1 MKPTTIAS
9 LQKCKQ
15 DKKRF
20 ATITAYDYSFAK
32 LFADEG
38 INVML
43 VGDSLGMTVQ
53 GHDSTLPVTVADIA
67 YHTAAVRRGAPNCL
81 LLADLPFMAYATP
94 EQAFENAATVMR
106 AGANMVKIEGG
117 EWLVE
122 TVQML
127 TERAVPVCGHLGLTP
142 QSVNI
147 FGGYKVQGRGDEAG
161 DRLLSDALA
170 LEAAGAQLL
179 VLECVPVELAKRI
192 TEALAI
198 PVIGIGAGNVT
209 DGQILVMHDAFGIT
223 GGHIPKFAKNFL
235 AETGDIRAAVRQY
248 MAEVESGVYPGEEHS
263 FPLRSDVVLIIE
275 TLPLLRQQIRRLR
288 MEGKRVA
295 LVPTMGN
302 LHDGHMKLV
311 DEAKAR
317 ADVVVVSIFV
327 NPMQF
332 DRPEDLA
339 RYPRTLQEDCEKLN
353 KRKVDLVFA
362 PSVKEI
368 YPNGTETH
376 TYVDV
381 PGLSTM
387 LEGASRP
394 GHFRGVSTIVSK
406 LFNLV
411 QPDIACFG
419 EKDFQQLALIRKMV
433 ADMGFDI
440 EIVGVPIMRAKDG
453 LALSSRNGYLTAEQ
467 RKIAPGLYK
476 VLSSIADKLQAG
488 ERDLDEIIAIAG
500 QELNEKGFR
509 SDDIQIRD
517 ADTLLEIS
525 ENSKRAV
532 ILVAAWLGDARLI
545 DNKLVELA

>member
-1 MKPTTIAS
+1 M
-9 LQKCKQ
+9 
-15 DKKRF
+15 
-20 ATITAYDYSFAK
+20 
-32 LFADEG
+32 
-38 INVML
+38 
-43 VGDSLGMTVQ
+43 
-53 GHDSTLPVTVADIA
+53 
-67 YHTAAVRRGAPNCL
+67 
-81 LLADLPFMAYATP
+81 
-94 EQAFENAATVMR
+94 
-106 AGANMVKIEGG
+106 
-117 EWLVE
+117 
-122 TVQML
+122 
-127 TERAVPVCGHLGLTP
+127 
-142 QSVNI
+142 
-147 FGGYKVQGRGDEAG
+147 
-161 DRLLSDALA
+161 
-170 LEAAGAQLL
+170 
-179 VLECVPVELAKRI
+179 
-192 TEALAI
+192 
-198 PVIGIGAGNVT
+198 
-209 DGQILVMHDAFGIT
+209 
-223 GGHIPKFAKNFL
+223 
-235 AETGDIRAAVRQY
+235 
-248 MAEVESGVYPGEEHS
+248 
-263 FPLRSDVVLIIE
+263 
-275 TLPLLRQQIRRLR
+275 PLLRQQIRRLR

-440 EIVGVPIMRAKDG
+440 EIVGVPIMRAKDD
-453 LALSSRNGYLTAEQ
+453 LAISSRNGYLTAEQ

-488 ERDLDEIIAIAG
+488 ERDLDEIITIAG

-509 SDDIQIRD
+509 ADDIQIRD
-517 ADTLLEIS
+517 ADTLLEVS
-525 ENSKRAV
+525 ETSKRAV

-545 DNKLVELA
+545 DNKMVELA

>member
-1 MKPTTIAS
+1 M
-9 LQKCKQ
+9 
-15 DKKRF
+15 
-20 ATITAYDYSFAK
+20 
-32 LFADEG
+32 
-38 INVML
+38 
-43 VGDSLGMTVQ
+43 
-53 GHDSTLPVTVADIA
+53 
-67 YHTAAVRRGAPNCL
+67 
-81 LLADLPFMAYATP
+81 
-94 EQAFENAATVMR
+94 
-106 AGANMVKIEGG
+106 
-117 EWLVE
+117 
-122 TVQML
+122 
-127 TERAVPVCGHLGLTP
+127 
-142 QSVNI
+142 
-147 FGGYKVQGRGDEAG
+147 
-161 DRLLSDALA
+161 
-170 LEAAGAQLL
+170 
-179 VLECVPVELAKRI
+179 
-192 TEALAI
+192 
-198 PVIGIGAGNVT
+198 
-209 DGQILVMHDAFGIT
+209 
-223 GGHIPKFAKNFL
+223 
-235 AETGDIRAAVRQY
+235 
-248 MAEVESGVYPGEEHS
+248 
-263 FPLRSDVVLIIE
+263 LIIE

-332 DRPEDLA
+332 DRPADLA

-488 ERDLDEIIAIAG
+488 ERDLDEIITIAG

-509 SDDIQIRD
+509 ADDIQIRD
-517 ADTLLEIS
+517 ADTLLEVS
-525 ENSKRAV
+525 ETSKRAV

-545 DNKLVELA
+545 DNKMVELA

>member
-1 MKPTTIAS
+1 M
-9 LQKCKQ
+9 
-15 DKKRF
+15 
-20 ATITAYDYSFAK
+20 
-32 LFADEG
+32 
-38 INVML
+38 
-43 VGDSLGMTVQ
+43 
-53 GHDSTLPVTVADIA
+53 
-67 YHTAAVRRGAPNCL
+67 
-81 LLADLPFMAYATP
+81 
-94 EQAFENAATVMR
+94 
-106 AGANMVKIEGG
+106 
-117 EWLVE
+117 
-122 TVQML
+122 
-127 TERAVPVCGHLGLTP
+127 
-142 QSVNI
+142 
-147 FGGYKVQGRGDEAG
+147 
-161 DRLLSDALA
+161 
-170 LEAAGAQLL
+170 
-179 VLECVPVELAKRI
+179 
-192 TEALAI
+192 
-198 PVIGIGAGNVT
+198 
-209 DGQILVMHDAFGIT
+209 
-223 GGHIPKFAKNFL
+223 
-235 AETGDIRAAVRQY
+235 
-248 MAEVESGVYPGEEHS
+248 
-263 FPLRSDVVLIIE
+263 LIIE

-406 LFNLV
+406 LFNLG

-488 ERDLDEIIAIAG
+488 ERDLDEIITIAG

-509 SDDIQIRD
+509 ADDIQIRD
-517 ADTLLEIS
+517 ADTLLEVS

-545 DNKLVELA
+545 DNKIVELV

>member
-1 MKPTTIAS
+1 M
-9 LQKCKQ
+9 
-15 DKKRF
+15 
-20 ATITAYDYSFAK
+20 
-32 LFADEG
+32 
-38 INVML
+38 
-43 VGDSLGMTVQ
+43 
-53 GHDSTLPVTVADIA
+53 
-67 YHTAAVRRGAPNCL
+67 
-81 LLADLPFMAYATP
+81 
-94 EQAFENAATVMR
+94 
-106 AGANMVKIEGG
+106 
-117 EWLVE
+117 
-122 TVQML
+122 
-127 TERAVPVCGHLGLTP
+127 
-142 QSVNI
+142 
-147 FGGYKVQGRGDEAG
+147 
-161 DRLLSDALA
+161 
-170 LEAAGAQLL
+170 
-179 VLECVPVELAKRI
+179 
-192 TEALAI
+192 
-198 PVIGIGAGNVT
+198 
-209 DGQILVMHDAFGIT
+209 
-223 GGHIPKFAKNFL
+223 
-235 AETGDIRAAVRQY
+235 
-248 MAEVESGVYPGEEHS
+248 
-263 FPLRSDVVLIIE
+263 LIIE

-376 TYVDV
+376 AYVDV

-509 SDDIQIRD
+509 ADDIQIRD
-517 ADTLLEIS
+517 ADTLLEVS

>member
-1 MKPTTIAS
+1 M
-9 LQKCKQ
+9 
-15 DKKRF
+15 
-20 ATITAYDYSFAK
+20 
-32 LFADEG
+32 
-38 INVML
+38 
-43 VGDSLGMTVQ
+43 
-53 GHDSTLPVTVADIA
+53 
-67 YHTAAVRRGAPNCL
+67 
-81 LLADLPFMAYATP
+81 
-94 EQAFENAATVMR
+94 
-106 AGANMVKIEGG
+106 
-117 EWLVE
+117 
-122 TVQML
+122 
-127 TERAVPVCGHLGLTP
+127 
-142 QSVNI
+142 
-147 FGGYKVQGRGDEAG
+147 
-161 DRLLSDALA
+161 
-170 LEAAGAQLL
+170 
-179 VLECVPVELAKRI
+179 
-192 TEALAI
+192 
-198 PVIGIGAGNVT
+198 
-209 DGQILVMHDAFGIT
+209 
-223 GGHIPKFAKNFL
+223 
-235 AETGDIRAAVRQY
+235 
-248 MAEVESGVYPGEEHS
+248 
-263 FPLRSDVVLIIE
+263 LIIE

-440 EIVGVPIMRAKDG
+440 EIIGVPIMRAKDG

-509 SDDIQIRD
+509 ADDIQIRD
-517 ADTLLEIS
+517 ADTLLGVS

-545 DNKLVELA
+545 DNKMVELA

>member
-1 MKPTTIAS
+1 M
-9 LQKCKQ
+9 
-15 DKKRF
+15 
-20 ATITAYDYSFAK
+20 
-32 LFADEG
+32 
-38 INVML
+38 
-43 VGDSLGMTVQ
+43 
-53 GHDSTLPVTVADIA
+53 
-67 YHTAAVRRGAPNCL
+67 
-81 LLADLPFMAYATP
+81 
-94 EQAFENAATVMR
+94 
-106 AGANMVKIEGG
+106 
-117 EWLVE
+117 
-122 TVQML
+122 
-127 TERAVPVCGHLGLTP
+127 
-142 QSVNI
+142 
-147 FGGYKVQGRGDEAG
+147 
-161 DRLLSDALA
+161 
-170 LEAAGAQLL
+170 
-179 VLECVPVELAKRI
+179 
-192 TEALAI
+192 
-198 PVIGIGAGNVT
+198 
-209 DGQILVMHDAFGIT
+209 
-223 GGHIPKFAKNFL
+223 
-235 AETGDIRAAVRQY
+235 
-248 MAEVESGVYPGEEHS
+248 
-263 FPLRSDVVLIIE
+263 LIIE

-317 ADVVVVSIFV
+317 ADVVIVSIFV

-411 QPDIACFG
+411 QPDISCFG

-517 ADTLLEIS
+517 ADTLLEIA

-545 DNKLVELA
+545 DNKMVELA

>member
-1 MKPTTIAS
+1 M
-9 LQKCKQ
+9 
-15 DKKRF
+15 
-20 ATITAYDYSFAK
+20 
-32 LFADEG
+32 
-38 INVML
+38 
-43 VGDSLGMTVQ
+43 
-53 GHDSTLPVTVADIA
+53 
-67 YHTAAVRRGAPNCL
+67 
-81 LLADLPFMAYATP
+81 
-94 EQAFENAATVMR
+94 
-106 AGANMVKIEGG
+106 
-117 EWLVE
+117 
-122 TVQML
+122 
-127 TERAVPVCGHLGLTP
+127 
-142 QSVNI
+142 
-147 FGGYKVQGRGDEAG
+147 
-161 DRLLSDALA
+161 
-170 LEAAGAQLL
+170 
-179 VLECVPVELAKRI
+179 
-192 TEALAI
+192 
-198 PVIGIGAGNVT
+198 
-209 DGQILVMHDAFGIT
+209 
-223 GGHIPKFAKNFL
+223 
-235 AETGDIRAAVRQY
+235 
-248 MAEVESGVYPGEEHS
+248 
-263 FPLRSDVVLIIE
+263 LIIE

-411 QPDIACFG
+411 QPDIAGFG
-419 EKDFQQLALIRKMV
+419 EKDFQQLALIRTMV

-440 EIVGVPIMRAKDG
+440 EIIGVPIMRAKDG

-467 RKIAPGLYK
+467 RKIAPALYK

-509 SDDIQIRD
+509 ADDIQIRD
-517 ADTLLEIS
+517 ADTLLEVS

-545 DNKLVELA
+545 DNKMVELA

>member
-1 MKPTTIAS
+1 M
-9 LQKCKQ
+9 
-15 DKKRF
+15 
-20 ATITAYDYSFAK
+20 
-32 LFADEG
+32 
-38 INVML
+38 
-43 VGDSLGMTVQ
+43 
-53 GHDSTLPVTVADIA
+53 
-67 YHTAAVRRGAPNCL
+67 
-81 LLADLPFMAYATP
+81 
-94 EQAFENAATVMR
+94 
-106 AGANMVKIEGG
+106 
-117 EWLVE
+117 
-122 TVQML
+122 
-127 TERAVPVCGHLGLTP
+127 
-142 QSVNI
+142 
-147 FGGYKVQGRGDEAG
+147 
-161 DRLLSDALA
+161 
-170 LEAAGAQLL
+170 
-179 VLECVPVELAKRI
+179 
-192 TEALAI
+192 
-198 PVIGIGAGNVT
+198 
-209 DGQILVMHDAFGIT
+209 
-223 GGHIPKFAKNFL
+223 
-235 AETGDIRAAVRQY
+235 
-248 MAEVESGVYPGEEHS
+248 
-263 FPLRSDVVLIIE
+263 LIIE
-275 TLPLLRQQIRRLR
+275 PLPLLRQQIRRLR

-332 DRPEDLA
+332 DRLEDLA

-545 DNKLVELA
+545 DNKIVELA

>member
-1 MKPTTIAS
+1 
-9 LQKCKQ
+9 
-15 DKKRF
+15 
-20 ATITAYDYSFAK
+20 
-32 LFADEG
+32 
-38 INVML
+38 
-43 VGDSLGMTVQ
+43 
-53 GHDSTLPVTVADIA
+53 
-67 YHTAAVRRGAPNCL
+67 
-81 LLADLPFMAYATP
+81 
-94 EQAFENAATVMR
+94 
-106 AGANMVKIEGG
+106 
-117 EWLVE
+117 
-122 TVQML
+122 ML
-127 TERAVPVCGHLGLTP
+127 T
-142 QSVNI
+142 
-147 FGGYKVQGRGDEAG
+147 
-161 DRLLSDALA
+161 
-170 LEAAGAQLL
+170 
-179 VLECVPVELAKRI
+179 
-192 TEALAI
+192 
-198 PVIGIGAGNVT
+198 
-209 DGQILVMHDAFGIT
+209 
-223 GGHIPKFAKNFL
+223 
-235 AETGDIRAAVRQY
+235 
-248 MAEVESGVYPGEEHS
+248 
-263 FPLRSDVVLIIE
+263 IE

-488 ERDLDEIIAIAG
+488 ERDLDEIITIAG

-509 SDDIQIRD
+509 ADDIQIRD
-517 ADTLLEIS
+517 ADTLLEVS

-545 DNKLVELA
+545 DNKIVELV

>member
-1 MKPTTIAS
+1 M
-9 LQKCKQ
+9 
-15 DKKRF
+15 
-20 ATITAYDYSFAK
+20 
-32 LFADEG
+32 
-38 INVML
+38 
-43 VGDSLGMTVQ
+43 
-53 GHDSTLPVTVADIA
+53 
-67 YHTAAVRRGAPNCL
+67 
-81 LLADLPFMAYATP
+81 
-94 EQAFENAATVMR
+94 
-106 AGANMVKIEGG
+106 
-117 EWLVE
+117 
-122 TVQML
+122 
-127 TERAVPVCGHLGLTP
+127 
-142 QSVNI
+142 
-147 FGGYKVQGRGDEAG
+147 
-161 DRLLSDALA
+161 
-170 LEAAGAQLL
+170 
-179 VLECVPVELAKRI
+179 
-192 TEALAI
+192 
-198 PVIGIGAGNVT
+198 
-209 DGQILVMHDAFGIT
+209 
-223 GGHIPKFAKNFL
+223 
-235 AETGDIRAAVRQY
+235 
-248 MAEVESGVYPGEEHS
+248 
-263 FPLRSDVVLIIE
+263 LIIE

-362 PSVKEI
+362 HSVKEI

-488 ERDLDEIIAIAG
+488 ERDLDEIITIAG

-509 SDDIQIRD
+509 ADDIQIRD
-517 ADTLLEIS
+517 ADTLLEVS
-525 ENSKRAV
+525 ETSKRAV

-545 DNKLVELA
+545 DNKMVELA

>member
-1 MKPTTIAS
+1 
-9 LQKCKQ
+9 
-15 DKKRF
+15 
-20 ATITAYDYSFAK
+20 
-32 LFADEG
+32 
-38 INVML
+38 
-43 VGDSLGMTVQ
+43 
-53 GHDSTLPVTVADIA
+53 
-67 YHTAAVRRGAPNCL
+67 
-81 LLADLPFMAYATP
+81 
-94 EQAFENAATVMR
+94 
-106 AGANMVKIEGG
+106 
-117 EWLVE
+117 
-122 TVQML
+122 
-127 TERAVPVCGHLGLTP
+127 
-142 QSVNI
+142 
-147 FGGYKVQGRGDEAG
+147 
-161 DRLLSDALA
+161 
-170 LEAAGAQLL
+170 
-179 VLECVPVELAKRI
+179 
-192 TEALAI
+192 
-198 PVIGIGAGNVT
+198 
-209 DGQILVMHDAFGIT
+209 
-223 GGHIPKFAKNFL
+223 
-235 AETGDIRAAVRQY
+235 
-248 MAEVESGVYPGEEHS
+248 
-263 FPLRSDVVLIIE
+263 VLIIE

-509 SDDIQIRD
+509 ADDIQIRD
-517 ADTLLEIS
+517 ADTLLEVS
-525 ENSKRAV
+525 ETSKRAV

-545 DNKLVELA
+545 DNKMVELA

>member
-1 MKPTTIAS
+1 M
-9 LQKCKQ
+9 
-15 DKKRF
+15 
-20 ATITAYDYSFAK
+20 
-32 LFADEG
+32 
-38 INVML
+38 
-43 VGDSLGMTVQ
+43 
-53 GHDSTLPVTVADIA
+53 
-67 YHTAAVRRGAPNCL
+67 
-81 LLADLPFMAYATP
+81 
-94 EQAFENAATVMR
+94 
-106 AGANMVKIEGG
+106 
-117 EWLVE
+117 
-122 TVQML
+122 
-127 TERAVPVCGHLGLTP
+127 
-142 QSVNI
+142 
-147 FGGYKVQGRGDEAG
+147 
-161 DRLLSDALA
+161 
-170 LEAAGAQLL
+170 
-179 VLECVPVELAKRI
+179 
-192 TEALAI
+192 
-198 PVIGIGAGNVT
+198 
-209 DGQILVMHDAFGIT
+209 
-223 GGHIPKFAKNFL
+223 
-235 AETGDIRAAVRQY
+235 
-248 MAEVESGVYPGEEHS
+248 
-263 FPLRSDVVLIIE
+263 LIIE

-509 SDDIQIRD
+509 ADDIQIRD

-525 ENSKRAV
+525 ENSTRAV

-545 DNKLVELA
+545 DNKMVELA

>member
-1 MKPTTIAS
+1 M
-9 LQKCKQ
+9 
-15 DKKRF
+15 
-20 ATITAYDYSFAK
+20 
-32 LFADEG
+32 
-38 INVML
+38 
-43 VGDSLGMTVQ
+43 
-53 GHDSTLPVTVADIA
+53 
-67 YHTAAVRRGAPNCL
+67 
-81 LLADLPFMAYATP
+81 
-94 EQAFENAATVMR
+94 
-106 AGANMVKIEGG
+106 
-117 EWLVE
+117 
-122 TVQML
+122 
-127 TERAVPVCGHLGLTP
+127 
-142 QSVNI
+142 
-147 FGGYKVQGRGDEAG
+147 
-161 DRLLSDALA
+161 
-170 LEAAGAQLL
+170 
-179 VLECVPVELAKRI
+179 
-192 TEALAI
+192 
-198 PVIGIGAGNVT
+198 
-209 DGQILVMHDAFGIT
+209 
-223 GGHIPKFAKNFL
+223 
-235 AETGDIRAAVRQY
+235 
-248 MAEVESGVYPGEEHS
+248 
-263 FPLRSDVVLIIE
+263 LIIE
-275 TLPLLRQQIRRLR
+275 TLPLLRQQIRRLH

-488 ERDLDEIIAIAG
+488 ERDLDEIITIAG

-509 SDDIQIRD
+509 ADDIQIRD
-517 ADTLLEIS
+517 ADTLLEVS

-545 DNKLVELA
+545 DNKIVELA

>member
-1 MKPTTIAS
+1 M
-9 LQKCKQ
+9 
-15 DKKRF
+15 
-20 ATITAYDYSFAK
+20 
-32 LFADEG
+32 
-38 INVML
+38 
-43 VGDSLGMTVQ
+43 
-53 GHDSTLPVTVADIA
+53 
-67 YHTAAVRRGAPNCL
+67 
-81 LLADLPFMAYATP
+81 
-94 EQAFENAATVMR
+94 
-106 AGANMVKIEGG
+106 
-117 EWLVE
+117 
-122 TVQML
+122 
-127 TERAVPVCGHLGLTP
+127 
-142 QSVNI
+142 
-147 FGGYKVQGRGDEAG
+147 
-161 DRLLSDALA
+161 
-170 LEAAGAQLL
+170 
-179 VLECVPVELAKRI
+179 
-192 TEALAI
+192 
-198 PVIGIGAGNVT
+198 
-209 DGQILVMHDAFGIT
+209 
-223 GGHIPKFAKNFL
+223 
-235 AETGDIRAAVRQY
+235 
-248 MAEVESGVYPGEEHS
+248 
-263 FPLRSDVVLIIE
+263 LIIE

-433 ADMGFDI
+433 ADMSFDI

-517 ADTLLEIS
+517 ADTLLEVS

>member
-1 MKPTTIAS
+1 M
-9 LQKCKQ
+9 
-15 DKKRF
+15 
-20 ATITAYDYSFAK
+20 
-32 LFADEG
+32 
-38 INVML
+38 
-43 VGDSLGMTVQ
+43 
-53 GHDSTLPVTVADIA
+53 
-67 YHTAAVRRGAPNCL
+67 
-81 LLADLPFMAYATP
+81 
-94 EQAFENAATVMR
+94 
-106 AGANMVKIEGG
+106 
-117 EWLVE
+117 
-122 TVQML
+122 
-127 TERAVPVCGHLGLTP
+127 
-142 QSVNI
+142 
-147 FGGYKVQGRGDEAG
+147 
-161 DRLLSDALA
+161 
-170 LEAAGAQLL
+170 
-179 VLECVPVELAKRI
+179 
-192 TEALAI
+192 
-198 PVIGIGAGNVT
+198 
-209 DGQILVMHDAFGIT
+209 
-223 GGHIPKFAKNFL
+223 
-235 AETGDIRAAVRQY
+235 
-248 MAEVESGVYPGEEHS
+248 
-263 FPLRSDVVLIIE
+263 LIIE

-302 LHDGHMKLV
+302 LHDGPMKLV

-488 ERDLDEIIAIAG
+488 ERDLDEIITIAG

-509 SDDIQIRD
+509 ADDIQIRD
-517 ADTLLEIS
+517 ADTLLEVS

-545 DNKLVELA
+545 DNKMVELA

>member
-1 MKPTTIAS
+1 M
-9 LQKCKQ
+9 
-15 DKKRF
+15 
-20 ATITAYDYSFAK
+20 
-32 LFADEG
+32 
-38 INVML
+38 
-43 VGDSLGMTVQ
+43 
-53 GHDSTLPVTVADIA
+53 
-67 YHTAAVRRGAPNCL
+67 
-81 LLADLPFMAYATP
+81 
-94 EQAFENAATVMR
+94 
-106 AGANMVKIEGG
+106 
-117 EWLVE
+117 
-122 TVQML
+122 
-127 TERAVPVCGHLGLTP
+127 
-142 QSVNI
+142 
-147 FGGYKVQGRGDEAG
+147 
-161 DRLLSDALA
+161 
-170 LEAAGAQLL
+170 
-179 VLECVPVELAKRI
+179 
-192 TEALAI
+192 
-198 PVIGIGAGNVT
+198 
-209 DGQILVMHDAFGIT
+209 
-223 GGHIPKFAKNFL
+223 
-235 AETGDIRAAVRQY
+235 
-248 MAEVESGVYPGEEHS
+248 
-263 FPLRSDVVLIIE
+263 LIIE

-376 TYVDV
+376 TYVDG

-488 ERDLDEIIAIAG
+488 ERDLDEIITIAG

-509 SDDIQIRD
+509 ADDIQIRD
-517 ADTLLEIS
+517 ADTLLEVS
-525 ENSKRAV
+525 ETSKRAV

-545 DNKLVELA
+545 DNKMVELA

>member
-1 MKPTTIAS
+1 M
-9 LQKCKQ
+9 
-15 DKKRF
+15 
-20 ATITAYDYSFAK
+20 
-32 LFADEG
+32 
-38 INVML
+38 
-43 VGDSLGMTVQ
+43 
-53 GHDSTLPVTVADIA
+53 
-67 YHTAAVRRGAPNCL
+67 
-81 LLADLPFMAYATP
+81 
-94 EQAFENAATVMR
+94 
-106 AGANMVKIEGG
+106 
-117 EWLVE
+117 
-122 TVQML
+122 
-127 TERAVPVCGHLGLTP
+127 
-142 QSVNI
+142 
-147 FGGYKVQGRGDEAG
+147 
-161 DRLLSDALA
+161 
-170 LEAAGAQLL
+170 
-179 VLECVPVELAKRI
+179 
-192 TEALAI
+192 
-198 PVIGIGAGNVT
+198 
-209 DGQILVMHDAFGIT
+209 
-223 GGHIPKFAKNFL
+223 
-235 AETGDIRAAVRQY
+235 
-248 MAEVESGVYPGEEHS
+248 
-263 FPLRSDVVLIIE
+263 LIIE

-311 DEAKAR
+311 YEAKAR

-509 SDDIQIRD
+509 ADDIQIRD
-517 ADTLLEIS
+517 ADTLLEVS
-525 ENSKRAV
+525 DNSKRAV

-545 DNKLVELA
+545 DNKIVELA

>member
-1 MKPTTIAS
+1 M
-9 LQKCKQ
+9 
-15 DKKRF
+15 
-20 ATITAYDYSFAK
+20 
-32 LFADEG
+32 
-38 INVML
+38 
-43 VGDSLGMTVQ
+43 
-53 GHDSTLPVTVADIA
+53 
-67 YHTAAVRRGAPNCL
+67 
-81 LLADLPFMAYATP
+81 
-94 EQAFENAATVMR
+94 
-106 AGANMVKIEGG
+106 
-117 EWLVE
+117 
-122 TVQML
+122 
-127 TERAVPVCGHLGLTP
+127 
-142 QSVNI
+142 
-147 FGGYKVQGRGDEAG
+147 
-161 DRLLSDALA
+161 
-170 LEAAGAQLL
+170 
-179 VLECVPVELAKRI
+179 
-192 TEALAI
+192 
-198 PVIGIGAGNVT
+198 
-209 DGQILVMHDAFGIT
+209 
-223 GGHIPKFAKNFL
+223 
-235 AETGDIRAAVRQY
+235 
-248 MAEVESGVYPGEEHS
+248 
-263 FPLRSDVVLIIE
+263 LIIE

-509 SDDIQIRD
+509 ADDIQIRD
-517 ADTLLEIS
+517 ADTFLEVS